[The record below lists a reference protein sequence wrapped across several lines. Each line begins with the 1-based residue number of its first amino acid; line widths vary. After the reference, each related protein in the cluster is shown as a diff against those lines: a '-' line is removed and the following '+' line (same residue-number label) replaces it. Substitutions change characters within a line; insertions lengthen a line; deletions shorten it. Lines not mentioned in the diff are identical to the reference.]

1 MSIQMVEIL
10 FGLMVVMS
18 NKKQVMN
25 EKALNEARNL
35 IAGFLKDRRLE
46 LGMTQEELADKT
58 GMARATINRMEQG
71 LFWPGM
77 KQYLLIC
84 EALHLFPAI
93 AEMGIDTEIAKA
105 FRQNWK
111 PNPKA
116 MSIEDALKSK
126 ASRHKRPDQ
135 HN

>member
-1 MSIQMVEIL
+1 
-10 FGLMVVMS
+10 
-18 NKKQVMN
+18 MN
-25 EKALNEARNL
+25 EKVLNEARNI
-35 IAGFLKDRRLE
+35 IAGFLKNRRIE

-71 LFWPGM
+71 LFWLGM

-93 AEMGIDTEIAKA
+93 AEMEADDPIAEALRK
-105 FRQNWK
+105 NWTVK
-111 PNPKA
+111 PKA
-116 MSIEDALKSK
+116 MTIDEALQLKMGK
-126 ASRHKRPDQ
+126 HKRPDQ